1 MKTRLFTP
9 EPVRAKALA
18 WLRIRNVELGRKAT
32 TYCSA
37 ENAPTE
43 KYVCECLVVHF
54 VAGCKVYQKWKGD
67 GSGLLP
73 NSIMHLNLHLPDT
86 VEEDVYVMLELQRH
100 VLVIADIHTH
110 TTVPLPR

>member
-1 MKTRLFTP
+1 
-9 EPVRAKALA
+9 
-18 WLRIRNVELGRKAT
+18 VELGRKAT

-54 VAGCKVYQKWKGD
+54 ESGCKVYQKGKGD

-73 NSIMHLNLHLPDT
+73 NSIMHLNLHLPDA
-86 VEEDVYVMLELQRH
+86 VVQDVYVVLELQRR
-100 VLVIADIHTH
+100 VLVIVDIHTH